1 MEIIVFA
8 LIGALGGTL
17 GGMGMGGGSALIPML
32 TLIMGVEQKTAQLI
46 NLASFIPVAVVS
58 LINHFKN
65 KFVSVKTAV
74 PIIIPALFCSTLTS
88 LFVKNFDGR
97 FLKTSFGL
105 FLLAIGV
112 FGLIKTLKKRNKYGD

>member
-65 KFVSVKTAV
+65 KLVSVKTAV

-88 LFVKNFDGR
+88 LFVKNFDGL

-112 FGLIKTLKKRNKYGD
+112 FGLIKTLKKRNKNGD